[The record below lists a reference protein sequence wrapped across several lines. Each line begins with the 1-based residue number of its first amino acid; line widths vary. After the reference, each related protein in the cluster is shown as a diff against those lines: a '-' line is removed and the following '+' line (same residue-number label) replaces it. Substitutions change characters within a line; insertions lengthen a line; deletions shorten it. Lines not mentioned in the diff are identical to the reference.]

1 MRKIGF
7 FNYISFFSI
16 SAIFGIA
23 ASVGLI
29 FLTKPFP
36 AQVQNI
42 PVVSFNNAELYR
54 HNVETKADPFS
65 GPLADLFAPPKPV
78 SPPPM
83 PKIAPG
89 QAERQISE
97 SERIYVIG
105 VMPPDTC
112 ILRRGG
118 EVLTV
123 ISGEKSPFGAIGNVT
138 AEGVYV
144 DGKFYKMGSGL

>member
-16 SAIFGIA
+16 STIFGVA

-29 FLTKPFP
+29 FFTKPFP
-36 AQVQNI
+36 AQMQNI
-42 PVVSFNNAELYR
+42 PIVSFNNAELYR
-54 HNVETKADPFS
+54 HNVETKADPFN
-65 GPLADLFAPPKPV
+65 GPLADFFAPPKPV
-78 SPPPM
+78 APPPM
-83 PKIAPG
+83 PKMASG

-105 VMPPDTC
+105 V
-112 ILRRGG
+112 R
-118 EVLTV
+118 TV
-123 ISGEKSPFGAIGNVT
+123 ISGEKSRFGAIGNVT